1 MYWSIRCVVWWVVVW
16 YQVVNYLSKSK
27 LKTIIK
33 IGSTDQS
40 KTGNLKVKKLMYSSN
55 KNLVECWCS
64 ITKVNGNKNLKF
76 LIVFL
81 CFIFFP
87 VSPSIHSFTDLPSL
101 WISCSYGWNTLPLRF
116 KSETIEINYRFF
128 LFHTQYCEKVTVVT
142 SLGCFEL
149 GIVVSLWLNIC
160 VRFVLFFNRGLKD
173 KAQLLL
179 TFDFFT
185 LKLTLFFTY
194 SINFILIFRFFWS
207 YTIHV

>member
-40 KTGNLKVKKLMYSSN
+40 KTWNLKVKKLMYSSN

-81 CFIFFP
+81 
-87 VSPSIHSFTDLPSL
+87 
-101 WISCSYGWNTLPLRF
+101 
-116 KSETIEINYRFF
+116 
-128 LFHTQYCEKVTVVT
+128 
-142 SLGCFEL
+142 
-149 GIVVSLWLNIC
+149 
-160 VRFVLFFNRGLKD
+160 FVLFFFLFRHQFIHLQIWRRFGSRVRMDEIHYHYASNRKRLRSTIFSFYFTPNIVKS
-173 KAQLLL
+173 LLL
-179 TFDFFT
+179 LRHWVAWTWNRCFVVT
-185 LKLTLFFTY
+185 KHLC
-194 SINFILIFRFFWS
+194 
-207 YTIHV
+207 

>member
-1 MYWSIRCVVWWVVVW
+1 MQRYIFILLNILVV
-16 YQVVNYLSKSK
+16 YLP
-27 LKTIIK
+27 
-33 IGSTDQS
+33 
-40 KTGNLKVKKLMYSSN
+40 
-55 KNLVECWCS
+55 
-64 ITKVNGNKNLKF
+64 
-76 LIVFL
+76 
-81 CFIFFP
+81 FIFFP
-87 VSPSIHSFTDLPSL
+87 VSPSIHSFNRIAIAL
-101 WISCSYGWNTLPLRF
+101 ISCSCGWNTLPLRF
-116 KSETIEINYRFF
+116 KSETIEINYRFV
-128 LFHTQYCEKVTVVT
+128 LFHTQHCEKVTVVT
-142 SLGCFEL
+142 SFGCFEL

>member
-1 MYWSIRCVVWWVVVW
+1 MV
-16 YQVVNYLSKSK
+16 
-27 LKTIIK
+27 T
-33 IGSTDQS
+33 
-40 KTGNLKVKKLMYSSN
+40 
-55 KNLVECWCS
+55 KNV
-64 ITKVNGNKNLKF
+64 KF

-81 CFIFFP
+81 AFIFFLF
-87 VSPSIHSFTDLPSL
+87 SPSIHLLSSSPSL
-101 WISCSYGWNTLPLRF
+101 WISHSCEWNTKPLCF
-116 KSETIEINYRFF
+116 KLEAIEINYRFV
-128 LFHTQYCEKVTVVT
+128 LFHTQHCEKVTVVT

-173 KAQLLL
+173 TAQLVL

-194 SINFILIFRFFWS
+194 SINFILIFRIFWS